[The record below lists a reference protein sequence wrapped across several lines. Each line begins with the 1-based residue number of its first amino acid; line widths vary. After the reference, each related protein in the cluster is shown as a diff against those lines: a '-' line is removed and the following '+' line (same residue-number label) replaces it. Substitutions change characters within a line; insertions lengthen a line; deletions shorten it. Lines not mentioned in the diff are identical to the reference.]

1 MRIGIDARFLTHPQ
15 RGGFKTYTEQLVRAL
30 LDVDPDNE
38 YVLYVDRQPDS
49 RMTMP
54 AAANAT
60 VRIVPGTAPFIGMP
74 WREQIGLTIQAK
86 RDRIDVLHSLCL
98 TAPLYAPCP
107 LIVTIHD
114 TIWMFPH
121 RFTRQQKRVKRS
133 LMDVY
138 YQYVPKAVT
147 RRASAVVTV
156 SQDARAAIVRH
167 LGIPAHRVFVTYEA
181 AAPIYRVLDRRHAI
195 DAVQQK
201 FGLRES
207 FILAIGS
214 ADPRKNIATLLHAY
228 ARLPETM
235 RTRHNLVIVWT
246 HPLLAESIA
255 NQARACGIGEHVRF
269 LHHVSN
275 DELIMLYNAASFFV
289 FPSRYEGFGLPIL
302 EAMACGAPVIAANNS
317 SIPEVAG
324 DAAILV
330 DAELP
335 AMMAHAMVRL
345 LEDEALRHEMS
356 ARSLHRATAFSWQ
369 RCARETLAVYQSI
382 AIDRAGLRDARVA

>member
-15 RGGFKTYTEQLVRAL
+15 PGGFKTYTEQLVRAL

-38 YVLYVDRQPDS
+38 YVLYIDRPPDPG
-49 RMTMP
+49 MTMP

-181 AAPIYRVLDRRHAI
+181 AAPIYRVLDRQYAI
-195 DAVQQK
+195 NAVQQK

-214 ADPRKNIATLLHAY
+214 ADPRKNIVTLLRAY
-228 ARLPETM
+228 ALLPKDVRANHE
-235 RTRHNLVIVWT
+235 LAIVWT
-246 HPLLAESIA
+246 HPLLAESVA
-255 NQARACGIGEHVRF
+255 VEARMCGIEAHVRF
-269 LHHVSN
+269 LHNVSN
-275 DELIMLYNAASFFV
+275 DDLISLYNAAALFV

-324 DAAILV
+324 DAAVLV
-330 DAELP
+330 DADDSTT
-335 AMMAHAMVRL
+335 MARAIERL
-345 LEDEALRHEMS
+345 LGDEALCREMS
-356 ARSLHRATAFSWQ
+356 ARSLKRAAAFSWQ

>member
-15 RGGFKTYTEQLVRAL
+15 PGGFKTYTEQLVCAL
-30 LDVDPDNE
+30 LEVDPDNE
-38 YVLYVDRQPDS
+38 YVLYVDRPPES
-49 RMTMP
+49 RILS
-54 AAANAT
+54 AVNAT
-60 VRIVPGTAPFIGMP
+60 VRIVPGTAPFVGMP
-74 WREQIGLTIQAK
+74 WREQIGLTMYAK

-121 RFTRQQKRVKRS
+121 RFTQQQKRLKRS
-133 LMDVY
+133 LMDIY
-138 YQYVPKAVT
+138 YQYVPKAAA

-156 SQDARAAIVRH
+156 SQDARAAIVQH

-181 AAPIYRVLDRRHAI
+181 AAAIYQRLDRQYAI

-214 ADPRKNIATLLHAY
+214 SDPRKNIATLLHAY
-228 ARLPETM
+228 ALLPEAI

-255 NQARACGIGEHVRF
+255 NQAHACGIEEHVRF

-275 DELIMLYNAASFFV
+275 DDLIMLYNAALFFV

-302 EAMACGAPVIAANNS
+302 EAMACGTPVIAANNS

-335 AMMAHAMVRL
+335 VIIAHEMARL
-345 LEDEALRHEMS
+345 LEDEALRREMS
-356 ARSLHRATAFSWQ
+356 ARSLKRAAAFSWQ

-382 AIDRAGLRDARVA
+382 ATNQAGLRDAHVA

>member
-15 RGGFKTYTEQLVRAL
+15 PGGFKTYTEQLVRAL
-30 LDVDPDNE
+30 LEVDPDNE
-38 YVLYVDRQPDS
+38 YVLYVDRPPES
-49 RMTMP
+49 RILS
-54 AAANAT
+54 AVNAT
-60 VRIVPGTAPFIGMP
+60 VRIVPGTAPFVGMP
-74 WREQIGLTIQAK
+74 WREQIGLTMYAK

-121 RFTRQQKRVKRS
+121 RFTQQQKRLKRS
-133 LMDVY
+133 LMDIY
-138 YQYVPKAVT
+138 YQYVPKAAA

-156 SQDARAAIVRH
+156 SQDARAAIVQH

-181 AAPIYRVLDRRHAI
+181 AAAIYQRLDRQYAI

-214 ADPRKNIATLLHAY
+214 SDPRKNIATLLHAY
-228 ARLPETM
+228 ALLPEAI

-255 NQARACGIGEHVRF
+255 NQAHACGIEEHVRF

-275 DELIMLYNAASFFV
+275 DDLIMLYNAALFFV

-302 EAMACGAPVIAANNS
+302 EAMACGTPVIAANNS

-335 AMMAHAMVRL
+335 VIIAHEMARL
-345 LEDEALRHEMS
+345 LEDEALRREMS
-356 ARSLHRATAFSWQ
+356 ARSLKRAAAFSWQ

-382 AIDRAGLRDARVA
+382 ATNQAGLRDAHVA

>member
-15 RGGFKTYTEQLVRAL
+15 PGGFKTYTEQLVRAL
-30 LDVDPDNE
+30 LEVDPDNE
-38 YVLYVDRQPDS
+38 YVLYVDRPPES
-49 RMTMP
+49 RILS
-54 AAANAT
+54 AVNAT
-60 VRIVPGTAPFIGMP
+60 VRIVPGTAPFVGMP
-74 WREQIGLTIQAK
+74 WREQIGLTMYAK
-86 RDRIDVLHSLCL
+86 RDRINVLHSLCL

-121 RFTRQQKRVKRS
+121 RFTQQQKRLKRS
-133 LMDVY
+133 LMDIY
-138 YQYVPKAVT
+138 YQYVPKAAA

-156 SQDARAAIVRH
+156 SQDARAAIVQH

-181 AAPIYRVLDRRHAI
+181 AAAIYQRLDRQYAI

-214 ADPRKNIATLLHAY
+214 SDPRKNIATLLHAY
-228 ARLPETM
+228 ALLPEAI

-255 NQARACGIGEHVRF
+255 NQAHACGIEEHVRF

-275 DELIMLYNAASFFV
+275 DDLIMLYNAALFFV

-302 EAMACGAPVIAANNS
+302 EAMACGTPVIAANNS

-335 AMMAHAMVRL
+335 VIIAHEMARL
-345 LEDEALRHEMS
+345 LEDEALRREMS
-356 ARSLHRATAFSWQ
+356 ARSLKRAAAFSWQ

-382 AIDRAGLRDARVA
+382 ATNQAGLRDAHVA

>member
-15 RGGFKTYTEQLVRAL
+15 PGGFKTYTEQLVRAL
-30 LDVDPDNE
+30 LEVDPDNE
-38 YVLYVDRQPDS
+38 YVLYVDRPPES
-49 RMTMP
+49 RILS
-54 AAANAT
+54 AVNAT
-60 VRIVPGTAPFIGMP
+60 VRIVPGTAPFVGMP
-74 WREQIGLTIQAK
+74 WREQIGLTMYAK

-121 RFTRQQKRVKRS
+121 RFTQQQKRLKRS
-133 LMDVY
+133 LMDIY
-138 YQYVPKAVT
+138 YQYVPKAAA

-156 SQDARAAIVRH
+156 SQDARAAIVQH

-181 AAPIYRVLDRRHAI
+181 AAAIYQRLDRQYAI

-214 ADPRKNIATLLHAY
+214 SDPRKNIATLLHAY
-228 ARLPETM
+228 ALLPEAI

-255 NQARACGIGEHVRF
+255 NQAHACGIEEHVRF

-275 DELIMLYNAASFFV
+275 DDLIMLYNAALFFV

-302 EAMACGAPVIAANNS
+302 EAMACGTPVIAANNS
-317 SIPEVAG
+317 SILEVAG

-335 AMMAHAMVRL
+335 VIIAHEMARL
-345 LEDEALRHEMS
+345 LEDEALRREMS
-356 ARSLHRATAFSWQ
+356 ARSLKRAAAFSWQ

-382 AIDRAGLRDARVA
+382 ATNQAGLRDAHVA